1 MPDEIDTLIV
11 DGTCTLELI
20 PLVAMESQRP

>member
-11 DGTCTLELI
+11 DGACTLELI
-20 PLVAMESQRP
+20 PLVTMESQHL